1 MYAAALRSG
10 PGAGHHQ
17 LGSQRLA
24 FIFKKAAVELF
35 LRMLPY
41 QHLFGSDVV
50 RIISLS
56 RIGSFIQI
64 LLFSA
69 IKATDTFFVEIY
81 V

>member
-1 MYAAALRSG
+1 
-10 PGAGHHQ
+10 
-17 LGSQRLA
+17 
-24 FIFKKAAVELF
+24 
-35 LRMLPY
+35 MLPY